1 MMAPIQIG
9 MLCLTL
15 CKTRCDSECVMAELR
30 CFSDMRVPGG
40 YAMTQ
45 CLPEISLNV
54 FSALQTKTFA
64 VVKQEAGG
72 L

>member
-1 MMAPIQIG
+1 MMAPVQIG

-30 CFSDMRVPGG
+30 CFSDMRVQGG
-40 YAMTQ
+40 YVMTQ
-45 CLPEISLNV
+45 CLPEISLSV
-54 FSALQTKTFA
+54 SSALQSKILA
-64 VVKQEAGG
+64 IVKQEAGG